1 MLHSQAETLE
11 RLVREAVRIESVMPV
26 AISVLNN
33 MNAVLIEIMSQGNR
47 NDMIAAADF
56 DFQAIYEKG
65 MNPRW
70 VNLYYSI
77 EDDEAVPPQVNDEPL
92 DSEYGGRILVSASV
106 ERSEDP
112 QSSVVTCDAPR
123 EPETKEHV
131 VWIDVYEA
139 AFTPEFYDEVQAQ
152 EVFVEFTFGTHA

>member
-1 MLHSQAETLE
+1 
-11 RLVREAVRIESVMPV
+11 
-26 AISVLNN
+26 
-33 MNAVLIEIMSQGNR
+33 VLIEIMSQGDR

-92 DSEYGGRILVSASV
+92 ESEYGGRILVSASV

>member
-1 MLHSQAETLE
+1 MLHSQAEMLE
-11 RLVREAVRIESVMPV
+11 RLVRGAVRIENVMPV

-33 MNAVLIEIMSQGNR
+33 MNAVSAHSELVLIEIMSQGDR

-92 DSEYGGRILVSASV
+92 ESE
-106 ERSEDP
+106 
-112 QSSVVTCDAPR
+112 
-123 EPETKEHV
+123 
-131 VWIDVYEA
+131 
-139 AFTPEFYDEVQAQ
+139 
-152 EVFVEFTFGTHA
+152 